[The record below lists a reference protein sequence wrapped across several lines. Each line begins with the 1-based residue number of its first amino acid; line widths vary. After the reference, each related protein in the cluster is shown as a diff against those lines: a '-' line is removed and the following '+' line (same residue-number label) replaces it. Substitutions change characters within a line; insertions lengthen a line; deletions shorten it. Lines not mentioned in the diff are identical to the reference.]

1 MMKSRAWKYAALV
14 ASGGVVL
21 QLAGCVQTAAQTGL
35 SLLFRAIVSGALGAL
50 TGTTATA

>member
-1 MMKSRAWKYAALV
+1 MTKSRAWKYVALA

-21 QLAGCVQTAAQTGL
+21 QLSGCAQTAAQTAL
-35 SLLFRAIVSGALGAL
+35 SLLFRAIISGALDAL

>member
-1 MMKSRAWKYAALV
+1 MMKPRAWKYAALA

-21 QLAGCVQTAAQTGL
+21 QLSGCAEMVAQTAL
-35 SLLFRAIVSGALGAL
+35 SIFFRAVVSGILDAL